1 MKIKVENLSFSY
13 GGRGVLKGIDME
25 AQPSEITCVVG
36 PNGSGKST
44 LVKCIETLLRPS
56 GGRVLLAGEDARK
69 MKRVAIARRIGYV
82 PQRFDLA
89 FSTTVFDL
97 VLMGRRPH
105 VSWKSSARDMDI
117 VIDTLVEMGLE
128 SIAMNPFHRLSGG
141 QQQRVM
147 VARALAQQPDC
158 LLLDEPTSALD
169 IAHQLEL
176 MDTVS
181 RHAKEKGLSVL
192 MVVHD
197 LNLAARYADSIV
209 MMKRGRVVVQGDP
222 EGVLTREN
230 LSDVFG
236 VQAIV
241 GKQEDRATVIPVATE
256 RDAGGRP
263 PDPVERDAPAKLKRD
278 VSHER
283 RQDTTAKAYF

>member
-1 MKIKVENLSFSY
+1 MRIDIENLSFSY
-13 GGRGVLKGIDME
+13 GGRAVLNGIDMV
-25 AQPSEITCVVG
+25 AQPGEITCVVG

-44 LVKCIETLLRPS
+44 LVKCIETLLIPS
-56 GGRVLLAGEDARK
+56 GGRVLLGGEDARS
-69 MKRVAIARRIGYV
+69 MQRVAIARRIGYV

-89 FSTTVFDL
+89 FSTSVFDL

-117 VIDTLVEMGLE
+117 VIDTLVEMELE
-128 SIAMNPFHRLSGG
+128 SVAMRPFQLLSGG

-147 VARALAQQPDC
+147 VARALAQQPEC

-169 IAHQLEL
+169 IAHQLAL

-181 RHAKEKGLSVL
+181 EYAKNKGLSVL

-209 MMKRGRVVVQGDP
+209 MMKDGRVVVQGEP

-230 LSDVFG
+230 LSGVFG
-236 VQAIV
+236 VQALV
-241 GKQEDRATVIPVATE
+241 GKQKGRATVIPVATE
-256 RDAGGRP
+256 R
-263 PDPVERDAPAKLKRD
+263 VEAARM
-278 VSHER
+278 
-283 RQDTTAKAYF
+283 T